1 VVGVSANGS
10 RALLERRLPL
20 ILAVVFLLG
29 ISLVAE
35 FRSYARA
42 DIGFLLDAATRVL
55 DGARLYVD
63 VVEINPPLIV
73 ALNAAVVWLARL
85 LHFDEIL
92 LYRIAITAVLLGSLW
107 LSSTLLRSVVSLD
120 VRTRRLLLLALAFVL
135 FPLAESDFGEREH
148 LVVAL
153 LVPYVLVAAA
163 RLAGHPVP
171 KARAFLVGL
180 LAGSAFALKP
190 QFLLLWPLIEVL
202 LRTRGRIPTRAL
214 LPESVAVAAFVT
226 GYLVL
231 IAVVTPEYFDLVR
244 LLAVPYSRFLYDP
257 FYRLLVTGPGAVLTL
272 FALLAFTALRPNAR
286 HPALWTMLALAAAAC
301 LIAGAVQQ
309 KGLRYHFYPAF
320 SLATL
325 ILALVPTDSFA
336 PADNRVRTVYRAIV
350 AGVLAATVA
359 MVCVRRTVAALG
371 HADDP
376 GRDQLE
382 QLVGLVRTH
391 AEGAGV
397 FVMSYHIESAY
408 PLVNYSGVRSASR
421 FPHLWILA
429 AEYLDALKSPEP
441 LRYRDRAEMSP
452 SERYL
457 HRAVSEDLGRRPR
470 LLLVF
475 RNARDLPAN
484 GYRRLDYI
492 AYFSRDSAVA
502 SILREYQLV
511 ASTGDYLVYQWVP
524 PGAPRVGPL
533 PAAMPGAQ
541 DIVQVADIARR
552 SLAIDPA
559 LLAGLAAFVGGIVAA
574 WLTGRNYAAS
584 PTPEGPPPPHLAGG
598 PPVE

>member
-1 VVGVSANGS
+1 VVGTSAPGS
-10 RALLERRLPL
+10 RATLERRLPF

-42 DIGFLLDAATRVL
+42 DIGILLDAAARVL

-73 ALNAAVVWLARL
+73 ALNTAVVWLAKR

-92 LYRIAITAVLLGSLW
+92 LYRIAFTAVLLGSLW
-107 LSSTLLRSVVSLD
+107 LSAVLLRSILSLD
-120 VRTRRLLLLALAFVL
+120 PRARRLLLLALAFVL

-153 LVPYVLVAAA
+153 LLPYVLLAAA
-163 RLAGHPVP
+163 RLAGQQVP
-171 KARAFLVGL
+171 KARAILVGL

-190 QFLLLWPLIEVL
+190 HFLVLWPLIEVL
-202 LRTRGRIPTRAL
+202 LRTRGQIPTRTP
-214 LPESVAVAAFVT
+214 LPESVAIAGFGAGYVALVAAS
-226 GYLVL
+226 
-231 IAVVTPEYFDLVR
+231 IPAYFDLVR

-272 FALLAFTALRPNAR
+272 FALLAFIALRPDAR
-286 HPALWTMLALAAAAC
+286 HPPLWTMLALAAAAC
-301 LIAGAVQQ
+301 LVAGAAQQ

-320 SLATL
+320 GLATL
-325 ILALVPTDSFA
+325 ILALAAADSFA
-336 PADNRVRTVYRAIV
+336 STHNRVRSVYRALV
-350 AGVLAATVA
+350 AGVLAAMVA
-359 MVCVRRTVAALG
+359 MVCVRRTAAALG
-371 HADDP
+371 RADDP
-376 GRDQLE
+376 GRDQFE
-382 QLVGLVRTH
+382 QLVELVHTR

-397 FVMSYHIESAY
+397 FVMSYHLESAY
-408 PLVNYSGVRSASR
+408 PLINYSGARSASR

-429 AEYLDALKSPEP
+429 AEYLNALKSPEP
-441 LRYRDRAEMSP
+441 LRYRDQAEMSP

-457 HRAVSEDLGRRPR
+457 NHAVLEDLGRRPK
-470 LLLVF
+470 LLLIF

-502 SILREYQLV
+502 SILREYELV

-524 PGAPRVGPL
+524 PEAPRFGP
-533 PAAMPGAQ
+533 PPSAAPGAQ
-541 DIVQVADIARR
+541 DIVRASDIARR
-552 SLAIDPA
+552 GLAVDPA
-559 LLAGLAAFVGGIVAA
+559 LLAGVAGFVGGLVTA
-574 WLTGRNYAAS
+574 WLTGRNSAAG
-584 PTPEGPPPPHLAGG
+584 PAPEGPPRPHLAGG
-598 PPVE
+598 PPV